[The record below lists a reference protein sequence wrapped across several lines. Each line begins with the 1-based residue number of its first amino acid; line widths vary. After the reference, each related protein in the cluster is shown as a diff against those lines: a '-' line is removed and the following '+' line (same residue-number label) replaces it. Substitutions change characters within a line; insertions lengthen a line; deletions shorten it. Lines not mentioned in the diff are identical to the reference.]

1 MRLEHFLRPERTVV
15 LGGVTTLDALLHE
28 LAGAAASAGV
38 DAGEVE
44 VALRER
50 EAQASTSTPEGVA
63 FPHALL
69 DGVEETIVVAARTP
83 DGVAMGKADHPPCDI
98 VFCMIGASS
107 APWDHVRLLAR
118 LARIARGPGALDRIR
133 AASDGEALYE
143 ALLNE
148 DRSHGG

>member
-15 LGGVTTLDALLHE
+15 LGGVTTRDELLRR
-28 LAGAAASAGV
+28 LAETAASAGV

-44 VALRER
+44 TALRER
-50 EAQASTSTPEGVA
+50 EGQASTSTPEGVA

-69 DGVEETIVVAARTP
+69 DGVEETIVVAARAP
-83 DGVAMGKADHPPCDI
+83 DGVAMGSADHPPSDI
-98 VFCMIGASS
+98 VFCMIGAAS

-118 LARIARGPGALDRIR
+118 LARIARGAGALDRIR
-133 AASDGEALYE
+133 GASDDEALFQT
-143 ALLNE
+143 LVSE